1 MAGSKP
7 MVWRV
12 EIAPEEFKLFGDC
25 NRDELEAAAA
35 LIKDRTRNRG
45 FSTGGELHEDEV
57 ARLRLMRMTDQERW
71 LVSVAELIKT
81 VAEQQTKGRKD

>member
-35 LIKDRTRNRG
+35 LIKNRAG
-45 FSTGGELHEDEV
+45 SRDLSTLGELHEDEA

-71 LVSVAELIKT
+71 LVSIAELIKT
-81 VAEQQTKGRKD
+81 VAEQRPV

>member
-7 MVWRV
+7 TVWRV

-35 LIKDRTRNRG
+35 LITDRARSRG
-45 FSTGGELHEDEV
+45 HSTAGELHEDEA
-57 ARLRLMRMTDQERW
+57 ARLRLMPMTDQQRW
-71 LVSVAELIKT
+71 LVSIAELINT
-81 VAEQQTKGRKD
+81 VAEQQTKGRNA

>member
-12 EIAPEEFKLFGDC
+12 EIAPEEFKRFGDC

-35 LIKDRTRNRG
+35 LIKDRARSRDL
-45 FSTGGELHEDEV
+45 STAGQLHEDEA
-57 ARLRLMRMTDQERW
+57 ARLRLMRMSDQERW
-71 LVSVAELIKT
+71 LVSIAES
-81 VAEQQTKGRKD
+81 

>member
-12 EIAPEEFKLFGDC
+12 KIAPEEFKLFEDC

-35 LIKDRTRNRG
+35 LIKDRASSG
-45 FSTGGELHEDEV
+45 GLSAVGELHEDGV
-57 ARLRLMRMTDQERW
+57 ARLELMRMADQERW

-81 VAEQQTKGRKD
+81 VAEQQTKSRNA